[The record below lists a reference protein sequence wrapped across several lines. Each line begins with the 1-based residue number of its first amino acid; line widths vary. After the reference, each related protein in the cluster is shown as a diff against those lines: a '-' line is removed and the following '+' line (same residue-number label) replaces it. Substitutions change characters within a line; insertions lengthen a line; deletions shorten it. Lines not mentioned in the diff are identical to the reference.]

1 MDCRETFTPLHKSEV
16 RLLTT
21 EKFTKDYNI
30 SIIDEPQYSH
40 TIAAT
45 QGSTF
50 NKPIDLTLDS
60 ETDENMPTLTS
71 SSDEDNS
78 DSDSDTDLDISDK
91 EYGSD
96 SSDEDFDNCTQIVG
110 NISDTTNSSTM
121 NTTLSENGYHTDIDT
136 TDDTSKK
143 GLDLDTCSMFQKL
156 TDVRKSYVSVLC
168 AELDSQNEPN
178 RRDSAERFVLDSGC
192 TEHMVSE
199 YVCLT
204 DVHPM
209 TSSVRFGNN
218 GVLKLRIL
226 EI

>member
-1 MDCRETFTPLHKSEV
+1 MGEGEESAMETDCREKFNPLYKSEV

-21 EKFTKDYNI
+21 EEFMKDDNI
-30 SIIDEPQYSH
+30 SINDEPQYSH

-60 ETDENMPTLTS
+60 ETAENMPTWTS

-96 SSDEDFDNCTQIVG
+96 SSDEDSDNCTQIVG
-110 NISDTTNSSTM
+110 NISDTTDN
-121 NTTLSENGYHTDIDT
+121 
-136 TDDTSKK
+136 TSKK
-143 GLDLDTCSMFQKL
+143 KPDLDTCSMFQKL

-178 RRDSAERFVLDSGC
+178 RRDSAERFVLDSA
-192 TEHMVSE
+192 
-199 YVCLT
+199 
-204 DVHPM
+204 
-209 TSSVRFGNN
+209 
-218 GVLKLRIL
+218 
-226 EI
+226 